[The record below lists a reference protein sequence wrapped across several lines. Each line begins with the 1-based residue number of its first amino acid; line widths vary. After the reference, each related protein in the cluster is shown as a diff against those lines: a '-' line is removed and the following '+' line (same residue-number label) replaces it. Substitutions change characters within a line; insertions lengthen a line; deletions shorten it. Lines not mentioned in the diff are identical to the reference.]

1 MNSGLKIVCEYAEV
15 AGTALNALISTRVG
29 KGRLPSSFTNAQKAI
44 VIQSQAI
51 TTEEF
56 DANVQSDRYVIKC
69 FGGTSNP
76 DDAEAVFLA
85 AYTRFHKAHGDTTT
99 GGVVMGE
106 FETGTPMVDPDT
118 GWPLYVAT
126 FRIQTT

>member
-15 AGTALNALISTRVG
+15 AGTALNALIGTYVG
-29 KGRLPSSFTNAQKAI
+29 KGRLPAGFKNNYAAI
-44 VIQSQAI
+44 VVQSQAI
-51 TTEEF
+51 TQDEF
-56 DANVQSDRYVIKC
+56 DADVQSDRYVVKC

-85 AYTRFHKAHGDTTT
+85 AHTRFHKAHGDTTT